1 MGNPSVFHKISGIEK
16 KFIMMSLGR
25 KREYHDFPSKPFCPT
40 VLEFFVGE
48 LLDPSLILRTENFY
62 S

>member
-1 MGNPSVFHKISGIEK
+1 MFHKISGIEK
-16 KFIMMSLGR
+16 KFILMRVGR
-25 KREYHDFPSKPFCPT
+25 RREYHVFPSKPFCPT

-48 LLDPSLILRTENFY
+48 LLGASLISRTEKYY